1 MAAAGIFVPPA
12 HSELALTGAEPGA
25 FDWSSYKE
33 EMESAR
39 HKKLKHIAMAFVL
52 TVAALEP
59 HSGLGVLWIGVVGYA
74 LFILVDWPASPR
86 KRADARADADYG
98 NAEAE
103 GKRKADALLI
113 EQLAGELG
121 LPKQRTA
128 TVIVGRRGASASATS
143 CVRSFEPIGC

>member
-1 MAAAGIFVPPA
+1 
-12 HSELALTGAEPGA
+12 
-25 FDWSSYKE
+25 
-33 EMESAR
+33 
-39 HKKLKHIAMAFVL
+39 VL
-52 TVAALEP
+52 SITR
-59 HSGLGVLWIGVVGYA
+59 
-74 LFILVDWPASPR
+74 LFILVDWPASPQ

-103 GKRKADALLI
+103 GKHALLI